1 MKTVAVSQ
9 RVSVSEN
16 GEERDSIDRRL
27 ARWLNLNGVLPIQ
40 VPNILVKVDSELQ
53 GQTRINSNLATDV
66 GLLSRWLDTLQPE
79 GIVLSGGDDLGVDSL
94 RDATEYS
101 LLDWALEKEIPVLG
115 VCRGMQIMGTWAG
128 ATLTEVSDHVAV
140 EHNLEW
146 RDGRREGPHTVN
158 SFHRFS
164 LTSCPKGFSVI
175 AISDSGEIEA
185 IRHNS
190 LSWEGWMW
198 HPERNSPFDDLDF
211 RNFSHLFS
219 KNNRQ
224 L

>member
-1 MKTVAVSQ
+1 MKTIAVSQ
-9 RVSVSEN
+9 RVSVTEN

-27 ARWLNLNGVLPIQ
+27 TRWLKFNGVLPIQ
-40 VPNILVKVDSELQ
+40 VPNILVKGYSKLQ
-53 GQTRINSNLATDV
+53 GQTGFDSNLPTDV

-94 RDATEYS
+94 RDVTEYS

-115 VCRGMQIMGTWAG
+115 ICRGMQIIGTWAG
-128 ATLTEVSDHVAV
+128 ATLLEVFDHVAV
-140 EHNLEW
+140 EHDLKW
-146 RDGRREGPHTVN
+146 QDGKRAGPHRVN

-164 LTSCPKGFSVI
+164 LTSCPEGFSVM
-175 AISDSGEIEA
+175 AISVSGEIEA

-198 HPERNSPFDDLDF
+198 HPERNNPFDDQDSH
-211 RNFSHLFS
+211 NFCCLFS
-219 KNNRQ
+219 KNN
-224 L
+224 